1 MFSNLGATHPS
12 LMVLFSFLLP
22 IEIFLGPQGHLTTPN
37 LTTTTLESEIEIHE
51 SLPFGRYCRKH

>member
-1 MFSNLGATHPS
+1 MHTSFQNAWKIE
-12 LMVLFSFLLP
+12 MYFFLLLS

-37 LTTTTLESEIEIHE
+37 LTITTLRSEIEIHE